1 MSFSSYDPHSRYR
14 KRSMSC
20 LLNFAVAMGILFVT
34 GLIGYW
40 IGGQASAQK
49 VGVLQEQLR
58 QAEEQKSETEAV
70 LMELRTEAQ
79 TATLRYEQL
88 QDDVEEQVPEGP
100 MQELVTLIRKQ
111 LEEGMDAE
119 RLAFAIR
126 SARPPRNCTEPETRR
141 FVISTPAYKGSE
153 SKVEIAEAGLV
164 IKGSGASAKNEK
176 GDPEAWY
183 DPAKAVEISFKAKG
197 AEEVVKNSVM
207 PIRHSV
213 VVGDREYRLSV
224 EEAARSFA
232 KVTFDSCD
240 YP

>member
-1 MSFSSYDPHSRYR
+1 
-14 KRSMSC
+14 MSC